1 MVCRRLA
8 APIAARS
15 VGTSLLYR
23 KETVMSENITSDLQ
37 ALQQRMATLSQ
48 AIPGV
53 LSGFKKLSDEAT
65 KPGSLS
71 PGLKE
76 LVAATLGV
84 TRGCEDCIVFHL
96 STAKRHGADRKELV
110 ELLGIAVEM
119 GGGPAIVYAAK
130 ALKVFDELG

>member
-1 MVCRRLA
+1 
-8 APIAARS
+8 
-15 VGTSLLYR
+15 
-23 KETVMSENITSDLQ
+23 MSETTTEELKSV
-37 ALQQRMATLSQ
+37 QQRTAILAQ

-76 LVAATLGV
+76 LIAATLGV
-84 TRGCEDCIVFHL
+84 TRLCEDCILFHL
-96 STAKRHGADRKELV
+96 SAAKRHGASRQELV

-119 GGGPAIVYAAK
+119 GGGPAIVYAGK
-130 ALKVFDELG
+130 ALKIFDSLS